1 MMNYDFLVTEMT
13 EQRHIKALE
22 LDKVLSQLSELASI
36 KDSKEMALALKPCD
50 MLYDAQTL
58 INQTN
63 AAYILLAK
71 FGGPSFGA
79 AKNVN
84 SSLSRAAAGGVLTMR
99 ELLDIG
105 EVLRVIR
112 SLYEWR
118 FSQPGAESCLDIF
131 FSSLCPNRMLES
143 NIFTSI
149 LSEEEMADNA
159 SRELA
164 DIRRR
169 MRNQAQSIREKLEG
183 LIRSTHYQKFLQEA
197 IITQRNG
204 RFVVP
209 VKNEHRGDVAGLVHD
224 TSGSGATVF
233 IEPMAVVEANNEIR
247 VLQGKEREEIER
259 ILAELSVAV
268 GEYGETIKN
277 NFESLVELN
286 LIFAKAQLAYRMKA
300 SVPILNTDG
309 IIDIKRARH
318 PLLDPKKVVPTDIT
332 LGDEFDTLVITG
344 PNTGGKTVSIKTVGL
359 LTLMACCGLLIPA
372 ADNSRICVFNKI
384 FADIGDE
391 QSIEQ
396 SLSTFSSHMV
406 NIVDIIKN
414 ADDESL
420 VLIDE
425 LGAGTDPVEGA
436 ALAIAI
442 LERLHINGAKIAA
455 TTHYAELK
463 AYALETT
470 GVQNGSCEF
479 DVKTLRPTYRLLI
492 GVPGRSNAFAISER
506 LGIDSALIERANEFV
521 STENIRFENV
531 VDSLEESRLSMEKEK
546 SDAERV
552 KQEYEEKLALAEK
565 RLAEAENLRLKEYE
579 KAQGEALK
587 ITENARR
594 QANMLLM
601 EIDALKKE
609 MKTTKD
615 AAELARRAKQAM
627 KKGLSDIDATVNPVT
642 NSLYEDADYTLP
654 RDLVVGDSVIL
665 TQLGKEASVLSLP
678 DKRGQVEVLSG
689 SMRMRVDIKKLRLIE
704 KKKDSKPK
712 NASVSRSGS
721 MESRLTAS
729 AENRCDLRGM
739 TVDEALLTLDSFLD
753 SMLLMNIGEFTV
765 IHGKGTGAL
774 RSAVQ
779 KHLKGNRFVK
789 GFRLG
794 VYGEGENGVTI
805 VTLK

>member
-1 MMNYDFLVTEMT
+1 MT
-13 EQRHIKALE
+13 EQRHINALE
-22 LDKVLSQLSELASI
+22 LDKVLSRLSELASI
-36 KDSKEMALALKPCD
+36 KDSKEAALSLKPATT
-50 MLYDAQTL
+50 LYDAQAL

-63 AAYILLAK
+63 AAYVLLAK

-84 SSLSRAAAGGVLTMR
+84 SSLSRAEAGGVLTMR

-118 FSQPGAESCLDIF
+118 FSQPGAESCLDVF
-131 FSSLCPNRMLES
+131 FSSLCPNRTLE
-143 NIFTSI
+143 NTIFTSI
-149 LSEEEMADNA
+149 LSDEEMADNA

-164 DIRRR
+164 DIRRK

-183 LIRSTHYQKFLQEA
+183 LVRSTHYQKYLQDA

-209 VKNEHRGDVAGLVHD
+209 VKNEHRADVPGLVHD

-259 ILAELSVAV
+259 ILMELSVAA
-268 GEYGETIKN
+268 GEYAGTIKH
-277 NFESLVELN
+277 NFEALAELN
-286 LIFAKAQLAYRMKA
+286 LIFAKAQLAYKMKA

-309 IIDIKRARH
+309 ITELKKARH
-318 PLLDPKKVVPTDIT
+318 PLLDPKKVVPTDIS
-332 LGDEFDTLVITG
+332 LGESFDTLVITG

-372 ADNSRICVFNKI
+372 ADNSRICVFKKI

-463 AYALETT
+463 AYALETPR
-470 GVQNGSCEF
+470 VENGSCEF
-479 DVKTLRPTYRLLI
+479 DVQSLRPTYRLLT

-506 LGIDSALIERANEFV
+506 LGIDRELIERANEFV

-531 VDSLEESRLSMEKEK
+531 VDSLEESRLSMEAEK
-546 SDAERV
+546 SEAE
-552 KQEYEEKLALAEK
+552 KIKLEYEEKLRLAEK
-565 RLAEAENLRLKEYE
+565 KLAEAEDLRQKEYE

-587 ITENARR
+587 ITEKARR
-594 QANMLLM
+594 EANTLLM
-601 EIDALKKE
+601 EIDKLRKE
-609 MKTTKD
+609 MKTVKD
-615 AAELARRAKQAM
+615 AGELARKAKSAM
-627 KKGLSDIDATVNPVT
+627 KKGLSDIDTAVNPVT
-642 NSLYEDADYTLP
+642 TSLYEDDDYTLP
-654 RDLVVGDSVIL
+654 RPLKVGDTVLL

-678 DKRGQVEVLSG
+678 DKRNQVEVLSG
-689 SMRMRVDIKKLRLIE
+689 AMRMRVDVNKLRLIE
-704 KKKDSKPK
+704 KKKEKK
-712 NASVSRSGS
+712 QKTASMSRSGS

-729 AENRCDLRGM
+729 ADNRCDLRGM

-753 SMLLMNIGEFTV
+753 SMLMANMGEFTV

-774 RSAVQ
+774 RAAVQ
-779 KHLKGNRFVK
+779 SLLKNNKFVNS
-789 GFRLG
+789 FRLG

>member
-1 MMNYDFLVTEMT
+1 MT
-13 EQRHIKALE
+13 ELRHIKALE
-22 LDKVLSQLSELASI
+22 LDKVLFQLSELASI
-36 KDSKEMALALKPCD
+36 KDSKEMALELKPSD
-50 MLYDAQTL
+50 VLYDARTL

-63 AAYILLAK
+63 AAYVLLAK

-84 SSLSRAAAGGVLTMR
+84 SSLSRASAGGVLTMK

-118 FSQPGAESCLDIF
+118 FSQPGADSCLDVF
-131 FSSLCPNRMLES
+131 FSSLCPNRMLEN

-149 LSEEEMADNA
+149 LNEEEMADNA
-159 SRELA
+159 SRELS
-164 DIRRR
+164 DIRRK

-183 LIRSTHYQKFLQEA
+183 MVRSSYYQKYLQDA

-209 VKNEHRGDVAGLVHD
+209 VKSEHRNEVPGLVHD

-233 IEPMAVVEANNEIR
+233 IEPMAVVDANNEIR

-259 ILAELSVAV
+259 ILAELSVAA
-268 GEYGETIKN
+268 GEQAETIKQ
-277 NFESLVELN
+277 NFESIVELN
-286 LIFAKAQLAYRMKA
+286 LIFAKAQLAYKMKA
-300 SVPILNTDG
+300 SVPILNTEG
-309 IIDIKRARH
+309 IIDLKKARH
-318 PLLDPKKVVPTDIT
+318 PLLDPKKVVATDIN

-344 PNTGGKTVSIKTVGL
+344 PNTGGKTVSIKTLGL
-359 LTLMACCGLLIPA
+359 LSLMACCGLLIPA
-372 ADNSRICVFNKI
+372 ADNSKICVFKKV

-442 LERLHINGAKIAA
+442 LERLHICGAKIAA

-463 AYALETT
+463 AYALDTPRVE
-470 GVQNGSCEF
+470 NGSCEF
-479 DVKTLRPTYRLLI
+479 DVTTLRPTYRLLI

-506 LGIDSALIERANEFV
+506 LGIDKELIARANEFV
-521 STENIRFENV
+521 SSENIRFENV
-531 VDSLEESRLSMEKEK
+531 VDSLEESRLALEREK
-546 SDAERV
+546 SETER
-552 KQEYEEKLALAEK
+552 ERRELEEKR
-565 RLAEAENLRLKEYE
+565 RLAELKLQEAETLRLKEYE
-579 KAQGEALK
+579 KAQGEAMK
-587 ITENARR
+587 ITEKARR
-594 QANMLLM
+594 EANALLM
-601 EIDALKKE
+601 EIEALRKE
-609 MKTTKD
+609 LKSTKD
-615 AAELARRAKQAM
+615 ASELARRAKQAM
-627 KKGLSDIDATVNPVT
+627 KRGLSEIDRTVNPVT
-642 NSLYEDADYTLP
+642 TSLYEDDDYVLP
-654 RDLVVGDSVIL
+654 RPLKVGDTVFL
-665 TQLGKEASVLSLP
+665 TELGKEAQVLSLP
-678 DKRGQVEVLSG
+678 DKREQVEVLSG
-689 SMRMRVDIKKLRLIE
+689 SIRMRVSISKLRLVE
-704 KKKDSKPK
+704 KKKEKPK
-712 NASVSRSGS
+712 TASLSRSGS

-753 SMLLMNIGEFTV
+753 SMLMANIGEFTV

-774 RSAVQ
+774 RAAVH
-779 KHLKGNRFVK
+779 KHLKGNKFVRS
-789 GFRLG
+789 FRLG

>member
-1 MMNYDFLVTEMT
+1 MT
-13 EQRHIKALE
+13 ESRHIKALE
-22 LDKVLSQLSELASI
+22 LDKVLQSLSELASI
-36 KDSKEMALALKPCD
+36 RDSKEMALELKPAEV
-50 MLYDAQTL
+50 LYDAQAL

-63 AAYILLAK
+63 AAYVLLAK

-84 SSLSRAAAGGVLTMR
+84 SSLSRASAGGVLTMR

-118 FSQPGAESCLDIF
+118 FSQPGADSCLDVF
-131 FSSLCPNRMLES
+131 FSSLCPNRMLEN

-149 LSEEEMADNA
+149 LNEEEMADNA
-159 SRELA
+159 SRELS
-164 DIRRR
+164 DIRRK

-183 LIRSTHYQKFLQEA
+183 LVRSTHYQKYLQDA

-209 VKNEHRGDVAGLVHD
+209 VKSEHRGDIPGLVHD

-259 ILAELSVAV
+259 ILCELSVEA
-268 GEYGETIKN
+268 GEYAETIKS
-277 NFESLVELN
+277 NFDSIVELN
-286 LIFAKAQLAYRMKA
+286 LIFAKAQLAYKMKA
-300 SVPILNTDG
+300 SLPILNTEG
-309 IIDIKRARH
+309 IIELKKARH
-318 PLLDPKKVVPTDIT
+318 PLLDPKKVVATDIS
-332 LGDEFDTLVITG
+332 LGEDFDTLVITG

-359 LTLMACCGLLIPA
+359 LSLMACCGLLIPA
-372 ADNSRICVFNKI
+372 ADNSRICVFKKV

-406 NIVDIIKN
+406 NIVDILKN
-414 ADDESL
+414 ADHESL

-442 LERLHINGAKIAA
+442 LERLQMSGAKIAA

-463 AYALETT
+463 AYALDTARVE
-470 GVQNGSCEF
+470 NGSCEF
-479 DVKTLRPTYRLLI
+479 DVSTLRPTYRLLT

-506 LGIDSALIERANEFV
+506 LGIDKELIERANEFV
-521 STENIRFENV
+521 SSENIRFENV
-531 VDSLEESRLSMEKEK
+531 VDSLEESRLLMEKEK
-546 SDAERV
+546 SEAEKVRE
-552 KQEYEEKLALAEK
+552 EYEEKLALAERK
-565 RLAEAENLRLKEYE
+565 LADAEALRQKEYE

-594 QANMLLM
+594 SANALLM
-601 EIDALKKE
+601 EIDNLRKE
-609 MKTTKD
+609 MKSTKD
-615 AAELARRAKQAM
+615 ASELARRAKQAM
-627 KKGLSDIDATVNPVT
+627 KKGLSDIDRNVNPVT
-642 NSLYEDADYTLP
+642 TSLYEDEDYVLP
-654 RDLVVGDSVIL
+654 RPLKVGDTVLL
-665 TQLGKEASVLSLP
+665 TELGKEAQVLSLP
-678 DKRGQVEVLSG
+678 DKREQVEVLSG
-689 SMRMRVDIKKLRLIE
+689 ALRMRVSIKKLRLIE
-704 KKKDSKPK
+704 KKKDNKPK
-712 NASVSRSGS
+712 TASLSRSGS

-753 SMLLMNIGEFTV
+753 SMLMANIGEFTV

-774 RSAVQ
+774 RAAVQ
-779 KHLKGNRFVK
+779 KHLKGSRFVK
-789 GFRLG
+789 SFRLG

>member
-1 MMNYDFLVTEMT
+1 MT
-13 EQRHIKALE
+13 EQRHINALE
-22 LDKVLSQLSELASI
+22 LDKVLSRLSELASI
-36 KDSKEMALALKPCD
+36 SDSKEMAVKLKPAVT
-50 MLYDAQTL
+50 LYDAQAL

-63 AAYILLAK
+63 AAYVLLAK

-79 AKNVN
+79 AKNVS
-84 SSLSRAAAGGVLTMR
+84 SSLSRAEAGGVLTMR

-118 FSQPGAESCLDIF
+118 FSQPGAESCLDVF
-131 FSSLCPNRMLES
+131 FSSLCPNRTLES
-143 NIFTSI
+143 TIFTSI

-159 SRELA
+159 SRELS
-164 DIRRR
+164 DIRRK

-183 LIRSTHYQKFLQEA
+183 LVRSSHYQKYLQDA

-209 VKNEHRGDVAGLVHD
+209 VKNEHRADVPGLVHD

-259 ILAELSVAV
+259 ILAELSVAA
-268 GEYGETIKN
+268 GEYAGTIKH
-277 NFESLVELN
+277 NFEALTELN
-286 LIFAKAQLAYRMKA
+286 LIFAKAQLAYKMKA

-309 IIDIKRARH
+309 ITELKKARH
-318 PLLDPKKVVPTDIT
+318 PLLDPHKVVPTDIS
-332 LGDEFDTLVITG
+332 LGESFDTLVITG

-372 ADNSRICVFNKI
+372 ADNSRICVFKKI

-406 NIVDIIKN
+406 NIVDILKN

-463 AYALETT
+463 AYALETPR
-470 GVQNGSCEF
+470 VENGSCEF
-479 DVKTLRPTYRLLI
+479 DVQSLRPTYRLLT

-506 LGIDSALIERANEFV
+506 LGIDRELIDRANEFV

-531 VDSLEESRLSMEKEK
+531 VDSLEESRLSMEAEK
-546 SDAERV
+546 SVAERV
-552 KQEYEEKLALAEK
+552 RLEYEEKLRLAEK
-565 RLAEAENLRLKEYE
+565 KLAEAEDLRQKEYE

-587 ITENARR
+587 ITEKARR
-594 QANMLLM
+594 EANTLLM
-601 EIDALKKE
+601 EIDKLRKE
-609 MKTTKD
+609 MKTVKD
-615 AAELARRAKQAM
+615 AGELARKAKSAM
-627 KKGLSDIDATVNPVT
+627 KKGLSDIDMAVNPVT
-642 NSLYEDADYTLP
+642 TSLYEDEDYTLP
-654 RDLVVGDSVIL
+654 RPLKIGDTVLL

-678 DKRGQVEVLSG
+678 DKRNQVEVLSG
-689 SMRMRVDIKKLRLIE
+689 AMRMRVDVNKLRLIE
-704 KKKDSKPK
+704 KKKDKQK
-712 NASVSRSGS
+712 TASMSRSGS

-729 AENRCDLRGM
+729 ADNRCDLRGM

-753 SMLLMNIGEFTV
+753 SMLMANMGEFTV

-774 RSAVQ
+774 RAAVQ
-779 KHLKGNRFVK
+779 SHLKNNKFVK
-789 GFRLG
+789 SYRLG

>member
-1 MMNYDFLVTEMT
+1 MKMT

-22 LDKVLSQLSELASI
+22 LDKVLQSLSELASV
-36 KDSKEMALALKPCD
+36 KDSKEKALELKPCET
-50 MLYDAQTL
+50 LFDAQAL

-63 AAYILLAK
+63 AAYGLLAK

-84 SSLSRAAAGGVLTMR
+84 SSLSRASAGGVLTMR

-118 FSQPGAESCLDIF
+118 FSQPGADSCLDVF
-131 FSSLCPNRMLES
+131 FSSLCPNKTLES
-143 NIFTSI
+143 SIFTSI
-149 LSEEEMADNA
+149 LNEEEMADNA
-159 SRELA
+159 SRELS
-164 DIRRR
+164 DIRRK

-183 LIRSTHYQKFLQEA
+183 MVRSSYYQKYLQDA

-209 VKNEHRGDVAGLVHD
+209 VKSEHRGEIAGLVHD

-259 ILAELSVAV
+259 ILAELSVSA
-268 GEYGETIKN
+268 GEYGEVIKN

-286 LIFAKAQLAYRMKA
+286 LIFAKAQLAYKMKA
-300 SVPILNTDG
+300 SVPLLNTDG
-309 IIDIKRARH
+309 IIELKRARH
-318 PLLDPKKVVPTDIT
+318 PLLDPKKVVATDIS
-332 LGDEFDTLVITG
+332 LGDKFDTLVITG
-344 PNTGGKTVSIKTVGL
+344 PNTGGKTVSIKTIGL

-372 ADNSRICVFNKI
+372 ADNSRICVFKKV

-406 NIVDIIKN
+406 NIVDILKN

-442 LERLHINGAKIAA
+442 LERLQLCGAKIAA

-463 AYALETT
+463 AYALDTPRVE
-470 GVQNGSCEF
+470 NGSCEF
-479 DVKTLRPTYRLLI
+479 DVTTLRPTYRLLTGI
-492 GVPGRSNAFAISER
+492 PGRSNAFAISER
-506 LGIDSALIERANEFV
+506 LGIDKELIERANEFV
-521 STENIRFENV
+521 SGENIRFENV
-531 VDSLEESRLSMEKEK
+531 VDSLEEARLALEKEK
-546 SDAERV
+546 AETENIRR
-552 KQEYEEKLALAEK
+552 EYEEKH
-565 RLAEAENLRLKEYE
+565 RLAEAKLQEAESLRLKEYE
-579 KAQGEALK
+579 KAQGEAMK
-587 ITENARR
+587 ITEKARR
-594 QANMLLM
+594 EANALLM
-601 EIDALKKE
+601 EIDTLKKE
-609 MKTTKD
+609 LKSTKD
-615 AAELARRAKQAM
+615 VSELARRAKQAM
-627 KKGLSDIDATVNPVT
+627 KKGLSDIDRTVNPVT
-642 NSLYEDADYTLP
+642 TSLYEDDDYVLP
-654 RDLVVGDSVIL
+654 RPLQVGDTVFL
-665 TQLGKEASVLSLP
+665 TELGKEAQVLALP
-678 DKRGQVEVLSG
+678 DKRQQVEVLSG
-689 SMRMRVDIKKLRLIE
+689 ALRMRVNVSKLRLIE
-704 KKKDSKPK
+704 KKKDNKPK
-712 NASVSRSGS
+712 TAALSRSGS
-721 MESRLTAS
+721 MESRLNAS
-729 AENRCDLRGM
+729 ADNRCDLRGM

-753 SMLLMNIGEFTV
+753 SMLMANMGEFTV

-774 RSAVQ
+774 RAAVH
-779 KHLKGNRFVK
+779 KHLKGNKFVK
-789 GFRLG
+789 SFRLG

>member
-1 MMNYDFLVTEMT
+1 MT
-13 EQRHIKALE
+13 EQRHINALE
-22 LDKVLSQLSELASI
+22 LDKVLSRLSELASI
-36 KDSKEMALALKPCD
+36 KDSKEMALELKPATT
-50 MLYDAQTL
+50 LYDAQAL

-63 AAYILLAK
+63 AAYVLLAK

-84 SSLSRAAAGGVLTMR
+84 SSLSRAEAGGVLTMR

-118 FSQPGAESCLDIF
+118 FSQPGAESCLDVF
-131 FSSLCPNRMLES
+131 FSSLCPNRTLE
-143 NIFTSI
+143 NTIFTSI
-149 LSEEEMADNA
+149 LSDEEMADNA
-159 SRELA
+159 SRELS
-164 DIRRR
+164 DIRRK

-183 LIRSTHYQKFLQEA
+183 LVRSTHYQKYLQDA

-209 VKNEHRGDVAGLVHD
+209 VKNEHRADVPGLVHD

-259 ILAELSVAV
+259 ILMELSVAA
-268 GEYGETIKN
+268 GEYAGTIKH
-277 NFESLVELN
+277 NFEALTELN
-286 LIFAKAQLAYRMKA
+286 LIFAKAQLAYKMKA

-309 IIDIKRARH
+309 ITELKKARH

-332 LGDEFDTLVITG
+332 LGEHFDTLVITG

-372 ADNSRICVFNKI
+372 ADNSRICVFKKI

-463 AYALETT
+463 AYALETPR
-470 GVQNGSCEF
+470 VENGSCEF
-479 DVKTLRPTYRLLI
+479 DVQSLRPTYRLLT

-506 LGIDSALIERANEFV
+506 LGIDRELIERANEFV

-531 VDSLEESRLSMEKEK
+531 VDSLEESRLSMEAEK
-546 SDAERV
+546 SVAEKVRL
-552 KQEYEEKLALAEK
+552 EYEEKLRLAEK
-565 RLAEAENLRLKEYE
+565 KLAEAEELRQKEYE

-587 ITENARR
+587 ITEKARR
-594 QANMLLM
+594 EANTLLM
-601 EIDALKKE
+601 EIDKLRKE
-609 MKTTKD
+609 MKTVKD
-615 AAELARRAKQAM
+615 AGELARKAKSAM
-627 KKGLSDIDATVNPVT
+627 KKGLSDIDTAVNPVT
-642 NSLYEDADYTLP
+642 TSLYEDDDYTLP
-654 RDLVVGDSVIL
+654 RPLKVGDAVL
-665 TQLGKEASVLSLP
+665 MTQLGKEASVLSLP
-678 DKRGQVEVLSG
+678 DKRNQVEVISG
-689 SMRMRVDIKKLRLIE
+689 AMRMRVDVNKLRLIE
-704 KKKDSKPK
+704 KKKDKKPK
-712 NASVSRSGS
+712 TASMSRSGS
-721 MESRLTAS
+721 MEARLTAS
-729 AENRCDLRGM
+729 ADNRCDLRGM

-753 SMLLMNIGEFTV
+753 SMLMANMGEFTV

-774 RSAVQ
+774 RAAVQ
-779 KHLKGNRFVK
+779 SHLKNNKFVK
-789 GFRLG
+789 SFRLG

>member
-1 MMNYDFLVTEMT
+1 MT

-22 LDKVLSQLSELASI
+22 LDKVLSMLSDLASI
-36 KDSKEMALALKPCD
+36 KDSKEMALELKPGTV
-50 MLYDAQTL
+50 LYDVQAL

-63 AAYILLAK
+63 AAYVLLAK

-118 FSQPGAESCLDIF
+118 FSQPGADSCLDVF
-131 FSSLCPNRMLES
+131 FASLCPNRMLEN

-164 DIRRR
+164 DIRRK

-183 LIRSTHYQKFLQEA
+183 LVRSTHYQKFLQDA

-209 VKNEHRGDVAGLVHD
+209 VKNEHRADVPGLVHD

-233 IEPMAVVEANNEIR
+233 VEPMAVVEANNEIR

-259 ILAELSVAV
+259 ILTELSAAA
-268 GEYGETIKN
+268 GEYAETIKN
-277 NFESLVELN
+277 NFESMVELN
-286 LIFAKAQLAYRMKA
+286 LIFAKAQLAYKMKA
-300 SVPILNTDG
+300 SVPILNTEG
-309 IIDIKRARH
+309 ITDLRKARH
-318 PLLDPKKVVPTDIT
+318 PLLDPKKVVATDIR
-332 LGDEFDTLVITG
+332 LGEEFDTLVITG

-359 LTLMACCGLLIPA
+359 LTLMACCGLMIPA
-372 ADNSRICVFNKI
+372 ADESRICVFEKI

-406 NIVDIIKN
+406 NIVDILKN
-414 ADDESL
+414 ADSRSL

-436 ALAIAI
+436 ALATAI
-442 LERLHINGAKIAA
+442 LERLYMQGAKIAA

-463 AYALETT
+463 AYALETP
-470 GVQNGSCEF
+470 GVENGSCEF
-479 DVKTLRPTYRLLI
+479 DVASLRPTYRLLI

-506 LGIDSALIERANEFV
+506 LGIDKELIDRANEFV

-531 VDSLEESRLSMEKEK
+531 VDSLEQSRIQMEKER
-546 SDAERV
+546 SVAESIRA
-552 KQEYEEKLALAEK
+552 EYEEKLREAERK
-565 RLAEAENLRLKEYE
+565 LQEAENLRQKEYE

-587 ITENARR
+587 ITEKARR
-594 QANMLLM
+594 EANTLLL
-601 EIDALKKE
+601 EIDNLRKE
-609 MKTTKD
+609 MKSTKD
-615 AAELARRAKQAM
+615 ASELARRAKQAM
-627 KKGLSDIDATVNPVT
+627 KKGLSDIDRTVNPVT
-642 NSLYEDADYTLP
+642 TSLYEDDDYVLP
-654 RDLVVGDSVIL
+654 RPLLVGDTVL
-665 TQLGKEASVLSLP
+665 LVELGKEASVLSLP
-678 DKRGQVEVLSG
+678 DKRQQVEVLSG
-689 SMRMRVDIKKLRLIE
+689 ALRMRVNVSKLRLIE
-704 KKKDSKPK
+704 KKKENKQK
-712 NASVSRSGS
+712 TASLSRSGS

-753 SMLLMNIGEFTV
+753 SMLMANIGEFTV

-774 RSAVQ
+774 RAAVQ
-779 KHLKGNRFVK
+779 KHLKGNKFVRS
-789 GFRLG
+789 FRLG

>member
-1 MMNYDFLVTEMT
+1 MIYGGFMT
-13 EQRHIKALE
+13 DLRHIKALE
-22 LDKVLSQLSELASI
+22 LDKVLQQLSALASV
-36 KDSKEMALALKPCD
+36 KDSKERALELKPAAA
-50 MLYDAQTL
+50 LYDAQAL

-63 AAYILLAK
+63 AAYVLLAK

-79 AKNVN
+79 ARNVN

-118 FSQPGAESCLDIF
+118 FSQPGADSCLDVY
-131 FSSLCPNRMLES
+131 FSSLCPNKMLES

-164 DIRRR
+164 DIRRK

-183 LIRSTHYQKFLQEA
+183 LVRSTHYQKFLQDA

-209 VKNEHRGDVAGLVHD
+209 VKNEHRADVPGLVHD

-259 ILAELSVAV
+259 ILTELSVAA
-268 GEYGETIKN
+268 GEYADVIKN
-277 NFESLVELN
+277 NFESIVELN
-286 LIFAKAQLAYRMKA
+286 LIFAKAQLAYKMKA
-300 SVPILNTDG
+300 SVPVLNTEG
-309 IIDIKRARH
+309 IIELKKARH
-318 PLLDPKKVVPTDIT
+318 PLLDPKKVVATDIS
-332 LGDEFDTLVITG
+332 LGKDFDTLVITG
-344 PNTGGKTVSIKTVGL
+344 PNTGGKTVSIKTIGL
-359 LTLMACCGLLIPA
+359 LSLMACCGLMIPA
-372 ADNSRICVFNKI
+372 ADNSRICVFSEI

-406 NIVDIIKN
+406 NIVDIIKK
-414 ADDESL
+414 ADSGSL

-442 LERLHINGAKIAA
+442 LERLQMNGAKIAA

-463 AYALETT
+463 AYALETPR
-470 GVQNGSCEF
+470 VQNGSCEF
-479 DVKTLRPTYRLLI
+479 DVASLKPTYRLLT

-506 LGIDSALIERANEFV
+506 LGIDRELIERANEFV

-531 VDSLEESRLSMEKEK
+531 VDSLEEARLEMESEK
-546 SDAERV
+546 SEAQRLRE
-552 KQEYEEKLALAEK
+552 EYEEKLSRAEK
-565 RLAEAENLRLKEYE
+565 KLEEAESLRQKEYE
-579 KAQGEALK
+579 KAQGEALR
-587 ITENARR
+587 ITEKARR
-594 QANMLLM
+594 EANALLLQ
-601 EIDALKKE
+601 IDELRRE
-609 MKTTKD
+609 MKSTKD
-615 AAELARRAKQAM
+615 AAELARKAKQAM
-627 KKGLSDIDATVNPVT
+627 KKGLSDIDRTVNPVT
-642 NSLYEDADYTLP
+642 TSLYEDDDYVLP
-654 RDLVVGDSVIL
+654 RPLKVGDSVL
-665 TQLGKEASVLSLP
+665 LAELGKEASVLSLP
-678 DKRGQVEVLSG
+678 DKRQQVEVLSG
-689 SMRMRVDIKKLRLIE
+689 ALRMRVNVSKLRLIE
-704 KKKDSKPK
+704 KKKDNKPK
-712 NASVSRSGS
+712 TASLSRSGS
-721 MESRLTAS
+721 MESRLNAS
-729 AENRCDLRGM
+729 ADNRCDLRGM

-753 SMLLMNIGEFTV
+753 SMLMANIGEFTV

-774 RSAVQ
+774 RAAVQ
-779 KHLKGNRFVK
+779 KHLKNNKFVK
-789 GFRLG
+789 SYRLG

>member
-1 MMNYDFLVTEMT
+1 MT
-13 EQRHIKALE
+13 ELRHIKALE
-22 LDKVLSQLSELASI
+22 LDKVLQALSELASI
-36 KDSKEMALALKPCD
+36 KDSKEMALELRPSD
-50 MLYDAQTL
+50 VLYDAQTL

-63 AAYILLAK
+63 AAYVLLAK

-118 FSQPGAESCLDIF
+118 FSQPGADSCLDVF
-131 FSSLCPNRMLES
+131 FSSLCPNRMLEN

-149 LSEEEMADNA
+149 LNEEEMADNA
-159 SRELA
+159 SRELS
-164 DIRRR
+164 DIRRK

-183 LIRSTHYQKFLQEA
+183 MVRSSHYQKFLQDA

-209 VKNEHRGDVAGLVHD
+209 VKNEHRGDVPGLVHD

-259 ILAELSVAV
+259 ILAELSVSA
-268 GEYGETIKN
+268 GEYADTIKQ
-277 NFESLVELN
+277 NFESVVELN
-286 LIFAKAQLAYRMKA
+286 LIFAKAQLAYKMKA
-300 SVPILNTDG
+300 SVPILNTEG
-309 IIDIKRARH
+309 IIELKKARH
-318 PLLDPKKVVPTDIT
+318 PLLDPKKVVATDIN
-332 LGDEFDTLVITG
+332 LGDTFDTLVITG

-359 LTLMACCGLLIPA
+359 LSLMACCGLLIPA
-372 ADNSRICVFNKI
+372 ADNSKICVFKKI

-414 ADDESL
+414 ADSESL

-442 LERLHINGAKIAA
+442 LERLHFCGAKIAA

-463 AYALETT
+463 AYALDTPRVE
-470 GVQNGSCEF
+470 NGSCEF
-479 DVKTLRPTYRLLI
+479 DVSTLRPTYRLLI
-492 GVPGRSNAFAISER
+492 GIPGRSNAFAISER
-506 LGIDSALIERANEFV
+506 LGIDKELIDRANEFV
-521 STENIRFENV
+521 SSENIRFENV
-531 VDSLEESRLSMEKEK
+531 VDSLEESRLEMEKEK
-546 SDAERV
+546 SEAQKIRE
-552 KQEYEEKLALAEK
+552 EYESKLAFAEK
-565 RLAEAENLRLKEYE
+565 KLAEAENLRQKEYE

-594 QANMLLM
+594 SANALLM
-601 EIDALKKE
+601 EIDTLKKE
-609 MKTTKD
+609 MKSTKD
-615 AAELARRAKQAM
+615 ASELARKAKQAM
-627 KKGLSDIDATVNPVT
+627 KRGLSDIDRNVNPVT
-642 NSLYEDADYTLP
+642 TSLYEDEDYTLP
-654 RDLVVGDSVIL
+654 RPLTVGDTVLL
-665 TQLGKEASVLSLP
+665 TELGKEAQVLSLP
-678 DKRGQVEVLSG
+678 DKREQVEVLSG
-689 SMRMRVDIKKLRLIE
+689 ALRMRVSIKKLRLIE
-704 KKKDSKPK
+704 KKKEKPK
-712 NASVSRSGS
+712 TASLSRSGS

-753 SMLLMNIGEFTV
+753 SMLMANIGEFTV

-774 RSAVQ
+774 RAAVQ
-779 KHLKGNRFVK
+779 KHLKGNKFVK
-789 GFRLG
+789 SFRLG

>member
-1 MMNYDFLVTEMT
+1 MT
-13 EQRHIKALE
+13 ELRHIKALE
-22 LDKVLSQLSELASI
+22 LDKVLFQLSELASI
-36 KDSKEMALALKPCD
+36 KDSKEMALELKPSD
-50 MLYDAQTL
+50 VLYDAQTL

-63 AAYILLAK
+63 AAYVLLAK

-84 SSLSRAAAGGVLTMR
+84 SSLSRASAGGVLTMK

-118 FSQPGAESCLDIF
+118 FSQPGADSCLDVF
-131 FSSLCPNRMLES
+131 FSSLCPNRMLEN

-149 LSEEEMADNA
+149 LNEEEMADNA
-159 SRELA
+159 SRELS
-164 DIRRR
+164 DIRRK

-183 LIRSTHYQKFLQEA
+183 MVRSSYYQKYLQDA

-209 VKNEHRGDVAGLVHD
+209 VKSEHRNEVPGLVHD

-233 IEPMAVVEANNEIR
+233 IEPMAVVDANNEIR

-259 ILAELSVAV
+259 ILAELSVAA
-268 GEYGETIKN
+268 GEQAETIKQ
-277 NFESLVELN
+277 NFESIVELN
-286 LIFAKAQLAYRMKA
+286 LIFAKAQLAYKMKA
-300 SVPILNTDG
+300 SVPILNTEG
-309 IIDIKRARH
+309 IIDLKKARH
-318 PLLDPKKVVPTDIT
+318 PLLDPKKVVATDIN

-344 PNTGGKTVSIKTVGL
+344 PNTGGKTVSIKTLGL
-359 LTLMACCGLLIPA
+359 LSLMACCGLLIPA
-372 ADNSRICVFNKI
+372 ADNSKICVFKKV

-442 LERLHINGAKIAA
+442 LERLHICGAKIAA

-463 AYALETT
+463 AYALDTPRVE
-470 GVQNGSCEF
+470 NGSCEF
-479 DVKTLRPTYRLLI
+479 DVTTLRPTYRLLI

-506 LGIDSALIERANEFV
+506 LGIDKELIARANEFV
-521 STENIRFENV
+521 SSENIRFENV
-531 VDSLEESRLSMEKEK
+531 VDSLEESRLALEREK
-546 SDAERV
+546 SETER
-552 KQEYEEKLALAEK
+552 ERRELEEKR
-565 RLAEAENLRLKEYE
+565 RLAELKLQEAETLRLKEYE
-579 KAQGEALK
+579 KAQGEAMK
-587 ITENARR
+587 ITEKARR
-594 QANMLLM
+594 EANALLM
-601 EIDALKKE
+601 EIEALRKE
-609 MKTTKD
+609 LKSTKD
-615 AAELARRAKQAM
+615 ASELARRAKQAM
-627 KKGLSDIDATVNPVT
+627 KRGLSEIDRTVNPVT
-642 NSLYEDADYTLP
+642 TSLYEDDDYVLP
-654 RDLVVGDSVIL
+654 RPLKVGDTVFL
-665 TQLGKEASVLSLP
+665 TELGKEAQVLSLP
-678 DKRGQVEVLSG
+678 DKREQVEVLSG
-689 SMRMRVDIKKLRLIE
+689 SIRMRVSISKLRLVE
-704 KKKDSKPK
+704 KKKEKPK
-712 NASVSRSGS
+712 TASLSRSGS

-753 SMLLMNIGEFTV
+753 SMLMANIGEFTV

-774 RSAVQ
+774 RAAVH
-779 KHLKGNRFVK
+779 KHLKGNKFVRS
-789 GFRLG
+789 FRLG

>member
-1 MMNYDFLVTEMT
+1 MT
-13 EQRHIKALE
+13 EQRHINALE
-22 LDKVLSQLSELASI
+22 LDKVLSRLSELASI
-36 KDSKEMALALKPCD
+36 SDSKEMAVKLKPAVT
-50 MLYDAQTL
+50 LYDAQAL

-63 AAYILLAK
+63 AAYVLLAK

-79 AKNVN
+79 AKNVS
-84 SSLSRAAAGGVLTMR
+84 SSLSRAEAGGVLTMR

-118 FSQPGAESCLDIF
+118 FSQPGAESCLDVF
-131 FSSLCPNRMLES
+131 FSSLCPNRTLES
-143 NIFTSI
+143 TIFTSI

-159 SRELA
+159 SRELS
-164 DIRRR
+164 DIRRK

-183 LIRSTHYQKFLQEA
+183 LVRSTHYQKYLQDA

-209 VKNEHRGDVAGLVHD
+209 VKNEHRADVPGLVHD

-259 ILAELSVAV
+259 ILAELSVAA
-268 GEYGETIKN
+268 GEYAGTIKH
-277 NFESLVELN
+277 NFEALTELN
-286 LIFAKAQLAYRMKA
+286 LIFAKAQLAYKMKA

-309 IIDIKRARH
+309 ITELKKARH
-318 PLLDPKKVVPTDIT
+318 PLLDPQKVVPTDIS
-332 LGDEFDTLVITG
+332 LGESFDTLVITG

-372 ADNSRICVFNKI
+372 ADNSRICVFKKI

-406 NIVDIIKN
+406 NIVDILKN

-463 AYALETT
+463 AYALETPR
-470 GVQNGSCEF
+470 VENGSCEF
-479 DVKTLRPTYRLLI
+479 DVQSLRPTYRLLT

-506 LGIDSALIERANEFV
+506 LGIDRELIDRANEFV

-531 VDSLEESRLSMEKEK
+531 VDSLEESRLSMEAEK
-546 SDAERV
+546 SVAERV
-552 KQEYEEKLALAEK
+552 RLEYEEKLRLAEK
-565 RLAEAENLRLKEYE
+565 KLAEAEDLRQKEYE

-587 ITENARR
+587 ITEKARR
-594 QANMLLM
+594 EANTLLM
-601 EIDALKKE
+601 EIDKLRKE
-609 MKTTKD
+609 MKTVKD
-615 AAELARRAKQAM
+615 AGELARKAKSAM
-627 KKGLSDIDATVNPVT
+627 KKGLSDIDMAVNPVT
-642 NSLYEDADYTLP
+642 TSLYEDEDYTLP
-654 RDLVVGDSVIL
+654 RPLKIGDTVLL

-678 DKRGQVEVLSG
+678 DKRNQVEVLSG
-689 SMRMRVDIKKLRLIE
+689 AMRMRVDVNKLRLIE
-704 KKKDSKPK
+704 KKKDKQK
-712 NASVSRSGS
+712 TASMSRSGS

-729 AENRCDLRGM
+729 ADNRCDLRGM

-753 SMLLMNIGEFTV
+753 SMLMANMGEFTV

-774 RSAVQ
+774 RAAVQ
-779 KHLKGNRFVK
+779 SHLKNNKFVK
-789 GFRLG
+789 SYRLG